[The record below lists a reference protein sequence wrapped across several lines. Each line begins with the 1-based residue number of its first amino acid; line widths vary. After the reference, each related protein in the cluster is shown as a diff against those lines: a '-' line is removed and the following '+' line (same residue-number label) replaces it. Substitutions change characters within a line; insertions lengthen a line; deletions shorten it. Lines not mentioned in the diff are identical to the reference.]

1 MNSVFKKTLIFV
13 AVMAAVGGMG
23 WFGRK
28 TYKKTVEH
36 RLVAQAKDYLAKKDY
51 HNTSLCV
58 QRALQ
63 LNPISPGAA
72 QVMADML
79 EEVDA
84 PTALVWR
91 TRAAKLQPGNM
102 EQRFHWAETAI
113 RMHDVPSATEALDGL
128 DAMAKAT
135 ATYHK
140 LKGAL
145 AWSLHQTD
153 EAEKE
158 YLEAD
163 RLEPENLT
171 VQLNLATTRLTSTN
185 ENIAKTARVSLQE
198 LSTHSEVRLEA
209 LHQLFADAVAHKSSE
224 QAVAYSLQIVKDP
237 SATFRDKIDYL
248 ELLRETKSSEYS
260 NWLAALE
267 KASVTDS
274 TNAFA
279 LAHWKATTGNPIDAL
294 RWIKSLPPQIQTNQP
309 VPLVMTDCQMAVKD
323 WKGILAEVDKADWG
337 EANYYKLAL
346 QSLAERSLGES
357 AAADVSWRKS
367 VRASDHRLDRLAR
380 LAEITGVWGW
390 TSEKS
395 EVLTEIVDEF
405 PQETWALDQLA
416 SQLHA
421 SGKTLE
427 MERLYSKA
435 YSKDPS
441 NIRLKNNLANLYLL
455 QKTELPKAYE
465 MAKEVYN
472 DSTNNPFFAST
483 YAYSL
488 LLQSKSDE
496 ALKVVNG
503 LKAEY
508 LQIPSV
514 ALYYGVVQAKAG
526 HKDISR
532 EALKRAQAGN
542 LLPEERAI
550 VQLAEAQ
557 R

>member
-1 MNSVFKKTLIFV
+1 
-13 AVMAAVGGMG
+13 MG

-51 HNTSLCV
+51 HDTSLCV

-63 LNPISPGAA
+63 LNPVSPGAA

-113 RMHDVPSATEALDGL
+113 RMHDVSSATEALDGL
-128 DAMAKAT
+128 DAQAKAT

-145 AWSLHQTD
+145 AWSVHHTD
-153 EAEKE
+153 EAETE

-185 ENIAKTARVSLQE
+185 ENIAKAARVSLQA

-224 QAVAYSLQIVKDP
+224 QAVAYSLQIVQDP
-237 SATFRDKIDYL
+237 SAAFRDKIDYL
-248 ELLRETKSSEYS
+248 ELLRETKSSGYS
-260 NWLAALE
+260 NWQAALE
-267 KASVTDS
+267 KASITDS
-274 TNAFA
+274 ANAFA

-309 VPLVMTDCQMAVKD
+309 VPLVMTDCQMAIKD

-367 VRASDHRLDRLAR
+367 VRLAEHRLDRLAR

-427 MERLYSKA
+427 MERLYSRA

-526 HKDISR
+526 HKDISH